1 MSNVSPPQPTTDPR
15 PFLRRLL
22 FIGFGGGLGVLVLL
36 LRMFVV
42 AAERTES
49 ARDTLDRADQRIELL
64 PTRRGRVLDARG
76 RVLAQSRTVW
86 EVRVPYAM
94 LGDGWTRTVAERVAR
109 RASGRSLWRAL
120 PQTLRDQRVEEV
132 VPSVERWRQDLF
144 RRLAEEDGRPVEEL
158 YARAEEIVSQVERSQ
173 ASFVRR
179 QRAKYEEQFGTPPAG
194 WSPGQIRE
202 RTLSYALLQADQKVG
217 FAFEQWAEQARNAFR
232 EVNIDLDDLVEV
244 RSRDERQYPLA
255 SIEVELANS
264 SFPTSLQQFG
274 GRYTVEGCASDL
286 LGSLG
291 DVGAEHIEQRA
302 FGFQNEEALG
312 GYRVGDEVGVR
323 GIEAAQE
330 ANLRGSLGFV
340 KRSAVGGVEAET
352 VEPQPGQDIHL
363 HLDIEWQ
370 AVAESLLD
378 PALGLC
384 QAQANQK
391 GTLPAGT
398 PLAGSLVLVE
408 LSTGHV
414 QVAAGRPIATEVDGP
429 TWRRGG
435 VVRATE
441 AILAPGSIVK
451 PFLLVAGLSE
461 GKVRAN
467 EQINCRG
474 YFFPEK
480 RDRFRCWI
488 ANRNAREHGPLD
500 AADALAHS
508 CNIYFYEVGRR
519 LGLETEAAWLRRFG
533 FGERPEVGLL
543 YERELDRGPV
553 FLGETSG
560 RIPDPASI
568 PRGQRV
574 SEAMSSAIGQSALVC
589 SPLQAAIAYARL
601 GARGAL
607 PHPELVATGN
617 PRPVGEAL
625 PDAVIDPVL
634 VGLRRVLSERYG
646 TGRDIEEVP
655 GCTILGKTG
664 TAEAPP
670 ITIGGGQ
677 KNDGT
682 HAWFAGLIGPEG
694 QAPTHSF
701 VSVVEYG
708 GSGGRTAGPLATAF
722 LRELARR
729 GAFGEPTS

>member
-1 MSNVSPPQPTTDPR
+1 MSTVSPPQPSTNPR

-36 LRMFVV
+36 LRVFVV

-49 ARDTLDRADQRIELL
+49 ARDTLDQADKRVELL

-94 LGDGWTRTVAERVAR
+94 LSDAWARTVAERSAR
-109 RASGRSLWRAL
+109 LASGRSLWRAL
-120 PQTLRDQRVEEV
+120 PQTLRDQRVAKV
-132 VPSVERWRQDLF
+132 LPSVEEWRHDLYT
-144 RRLAEEDGRPVEEL
+144 RLAKVDGRPVEEL
-158 YARAEEIVSQVERSQ
+158 YERAEEIVTQVERSQ
-173 ASFVRR
+173 ASFERR
-179 QRAKYEEQFGTPPAG
+179 QRAKYEAQFGPPPAG
-194 WSPGQIRE
+194 WSPGMIRE
-202 RTLSYALLQADQKVG
+202 RTLSYPLLQTDQTVG
-217 FAFEQWAEQARNAFR
+217 FEFEQWAEMARSAFR
-232 EVNIDLDDLVEV
+232 EVDIDLDDLEV

-255 SIEVELANS
+255 SIEVELADS
-264 SFPTSLQQFG
+264 SFPTSLRRFG
-274 GRYTVEGCASDL
+274 GRYLVEGCASDL

-291 DVGAEHIEQRA
+291 PVGAEHIEQHP
-302 FGFQNEEALG
+302 FGLQNEDALG
-312 GYRVGDEVGVR
+312 GYRVGDEVGIR

-330 ANLRGSLGFV
+330 STLRGSLGFV
-340 KRSAVGGVEAET
+340 QRSAVGSLET
-352 VEPQPGQDIHL
+352 KTIEPQPGQDIQL
-363 HLDIEWQ
+363 HLDFRWQ
-370 AVAESLLD
+370 AVAEALLD

-408 LSTGHV
+408 LATGNI
-414 QVAAGRPIATEVDGP
+414 QVAAGRPLATEADGP

-467 EQINCRG
+467 EQINCQG
-474 YFFPEK
+474 YFFPDK

-508 CNIYFYEVGRR
+508 CNVYFYEVGRR
-519 LGLETEAAWLRRFG
+519 LGLETEARWLRRFG

-543 YERELDRGPV
+543 YQRELDRGPV
-553 FLGETSG
+553 LLGETSG
-560 RIPDPASI
+560 RVPDPATV

-607 PHPELVATGN
+607 PHPELVASGN
-617 PRPVGEAL
+617 ARPVGETF

-670 ITIGGGQ
+670 ITLGVGA
-677 KNDGT
+677 KTDGT
-682 HAWFAGLIGPEG
+682 HAWFAGLIGPTG

-729 GAFGEPTS
+729 GAFGGPTS

>member
-1 MSNVSPPQPTTDPR
+1 
-15 PFLRRLL
+15 
-22 FIGFGGGLGVLVLL
+22 LGVLVLL
-36 LRMFVV
+36 LRVFVV

-49 ARDTLDRADQRIELL
+49 ARDTLDQADQRIELL

-76 RVLAQSRTVW
+76 RILAQSRTVW

-94 LGDGWTRTVAERVAR
+94 LSDGWTRTVAGRVAR

-120 PQTLRDQRVEEV
+120 PQTLRDQRVADV
-132 VPSVERWRQDLF
+132 LPSVERWRRDLY
-144 RRLAEEDGRPVEEL
+144 RRLAEADGRPVEEL
-158 YARAEEIVSQVERSQ
+158 YERAHEIVTQVERSQ

-179 QRAKYEEQFGTPPAG
+179 QRSKYEEQFGPPPAG
-194 WSPGQIRE
+194 WSPGQVRE
-202 RTLSYALLQADQKVG
+202 RTLSYPLLQTDQRVG
-217 FAFEQWAEQARNAFR
+217 FAFEQWAEKARNAFR
-232 EVNIDLDDLVEV
+232 EVKIDLDDLVEV
-244 RSRDERQYPLA
+244 RSRDDRQYPLA
-255 SIEVELANS
+255 SIEVELADS
-264 SFPTSLQQFG
+264 SFPTSLQRFG

-291 DVGAEHIEQRA
+291 DVGAEHIKQRA
-302 FGFQNEEALG
+302 FGLQNEDALG

-330 ANLRGSLGFV
+330 PILRGSWGFV

-352 VEPQPGQDIHL
+352 VEPQPGQDIRL

-370 AVAESLLD
+370 AVAEALLD
-378 PALGLC
+378 PTLGLC

-391 GTLPAGT
+391 GTLPPGT

-408 LSTGHV
+408 LATGNV
-414 QVAAGRPIATEVDGP
+414 QVAAGRPMATEGDGP
-429 TWRRGG
+429 MWRRGG

-461 GKVRAN
+461 GKVQAS
-467 EQINCRG
+467 EEINCQG
-474 YFFPEK
+474 YFFPDK

-500 AADALAHS
+500 ASDALAHS

-519 LGLETEAAWLRRFG
+519 LGLETEALWLRRFG

-543 YERELDRGPV
+543 
-553 FLGETSG
+553 GETSG
-560 RIPDPASI
+560 RIPDPATV

-607 PHPELVATGN
+607 PHPELVASGN
-617 PRPVGEAL
+617 VRPVGEAF

-670 ITIGGGQ
+670 ITIAGGQ

-694 QAPTHSF
+694 QTPTHSF

-729 GAFGEPTS
+729 GAFVEPTS

>member
-1 MSNVSPPQPTTDPR
+1 M
-15 PFLRRLL
+15 
-22 FIGFGGGLGVLVLL
+22 
-36 LRMFVV
+36 V
-42 AAERTES
+42 AAERTEI
-49 ARDTLDRADQRIELL
+49 ARAALDQSDQRIELL
-64 PTRRGRVLDARG
+64 PTRRGRILDARG

-94 LGDGWTRTVAERVAR
+94 LSDGWTRTVAERLAR

-120 PQTLRDQRVEEV
+120 PQALRDQRVADVMPKVEE
-132 VPSVERWRQDLF
+132 WRHDLYQK
-144 RRLAEEDGRPVEEL
+144 LADAEGRPVEEL
-158 YARAEEIVSQVERSQ
+158 YERANEIVSQVERSQ

-179 QRAKYEEQFGTPPAG
+179 QRAKYEERFGPPPVG
-194 WSPGQIRE
+194 WSPGQVRE
-202 RTLSYALLQADQKVG
+202 RTLSYPLLQTDQRVG
-217 FAFEQWAEQARNAFR
+217 LEFEHWAENARNAFR
-232 EVNIDLDDLVEV
+232 EVNIGDLVEV
-244 RSRDERQYPLA
+244 RSRDERQYPL
-255 SIEVELANS
+255 SSMEVELADT
-264 SFPTSLQQFG
+264 SFPLSLQRFG
-274 GRYTVEGCASDL
+274 GQYTVQECASDL

-291 DVGAEHIEQRA
+291 AVGAEHIEQRP
-302 FGFQNEEALG
+302 FGLQDEHARA
-312 GYRVGDEVGVR
+312 GYRGGDEVGVR

-330 ANLRGSLGFV
+330 SALRGAMGFV
-340 KRSAVGGVEAET
+340 KRSAVGSREVET
-352 VEPQPGQDIHL
+352 VDPQPGKDIRL

-370 AVAESLLD
+370 AVAEALLD
-378 PALGLC
+378 PKLGLC

-391 GTLPAGT
+391 GTLPPGT

-408 LSTGHV
+408 LATGNI
-414 QVAAGRPIATEVDGP
+414 QVAAGRPIATEPEGP
-429 TWRRGG
+429 LWRRGG

-461 GKVRAN
+461 GKVQAN
-467 EQINCRG
+467 EQINCQG
-474 YFFPEK
+474 YFFPDK

-488 ANRNAREHGPLD
+488 VHRNAREHGPLD

-519 LGLETEAAWLRRFG
+519 LGLETEARWLRRFG

-543 YERELDRGPV
+543 YQRELDRGPV

-560 RIPDPASI
+560 RVPDPSSV
-568 PRGQRV
+568 PRGQRL
-574 SEAMSSAIGQSALVC
+574 SEAMSSAIGQSGLVC

-607 PHPELVATGN
+607 PHPELVASGTE
-617 PRPVGEAL
+617 RSIGESL
-625 PDAVIDPVL
+625 SDAVIDPVL

-655 GCTILGKTG
+655 GCTIYGKTG

-670 ITIGGGQ
+670 ILIGEAQ
-677 KNDGT
+677 KTDGT

-729 GAFGEPTS
+729 GAFAEPAS

>member
-1 MSNVSPPQPTTDPR
+1 M
-15 PFLRRLL
+15 
-22 FIGFGGGLGVLVLL
+22 
-36 LRMFVV
+36 
-42 AAERTES
+42 
-49 ARDTLDRADQRIELL
+49 
-64 PTRRGRVLDARG
+64 
-76 RVLAQSRTVW
+76 
-86 EVRVPYAM
+86 
-94 LGDGWTRTVAERVAR
+94 
-109 RASGRSLWRAL
+109 
-120 PQTLRDQRVEEV
+120 
-132 VPSVERWRQDLF
+132 
-144 RRLAEEDGRPVEEL
+144 
-158 YARAEEIVSQVERSQ
+158 
-173 ASFVRR
+173 
-179 QRAKYEEQFGTPPAG
+179 
-194 WSPGQIRE
+194 
-202 RTLSYALLQADQKVG
+202 
-217 FAFEQWAEQARNAFR
+217 
-232 EVNIDLDDLVEV
+232 
-244 RSRDERQYPLA
+244 
-255 SIEVELANS
+255 
-264 SFPTSLQQFG
+264 
-274 GRYTVEGCASDL
+274 
-286 LGSLG
+286 
-291 DVGAEHIEQRA
+291 
-302 FGFQNEEALG
+302 
-312 GYRVGDEVGVR
+312 
-323 GIEAAQE
+323 
-330 ANLRGSLGFV
+330 

-408 LSTGHV
+408 LSTGNV

-474 YFFPEK
+474 ISFPK
-480 RDRFRCWI
+480 
-488 ANRNAREHGPLD
+488 NAIDSAAGLPTATPGSMAHWMPLTR
-500 AADALAHS
+500 LAHS